1 MRIDIDRPA
10 RALLDVAARYVNL
23 DHALGRERRERVGDR
38 TTGRHFVGNE
48 MPHVQEQ
55 CAIGPFGKLTEER
68 EHIHT
73 PGHEGNGGRF
83 HGYRNGYRRLYFADA
98 VDRTVERGTIE
109 HGRKKPAELT

>member
-1 MRIDIDRPA
+1 
-10 RALLDVAARYVNL
+10 
-23 DHALGRERRERVGDR
+23 
-38 TTGRHFVGNE
+38 

-73 PGHEGNGGRF
+73 PGHEGNGG
-83 HGYRNGYRRLYFADA
+83 GSTATGTISPPVLRNA

-109 HGRKKPAELT
+109 QGENQPN